1 MNLPVIV
8 NSSTILEPFQMFL
21 INIVHDIYPS
31 IFKHVDFA
39 SLVNIRHSC
48 SLLHY
53 HVDAYIPRRLA
64 WILSAY
70 CTDTTTLMKIMSST
84 GSFITGRSTLAFI
97 FPEIV
102 VHPSSKNIHLTIACK
117 SVSIPELL
125 QFFQSDGYENDYAL
139 MSAEDYPSCLLLFN
153 RDLHKFVSIIHDSS
167 SPLFLV
173 PDFSYTAF
181 MNAISPQSYAIF
193 YPALTFNK
201 ISLAKFDVPSYI
213 MNWRTCEDER
223 LMDAQHFLMNYRFTF
238 LDSEHSRTNNCPKTG
253 CRTYRKSND
262 NQNLHFHIGNVD
274 NCSSCST
281 TIMWHLGGR
290 NCLSSQEPF
299 YAHSIA
305 IV

>member
-1 MNLPVIV
+1 MQFLTL
-8 NSSTILEPFQMFL
+8 STGTTHPEAAEPLVQFG
-21 INIVHDIYPS
+21 
-31 IFKHVDFA
+31 IFKQSNGRRRYFGDTPTIMGSAVY
-39 SLVNIRHSC
+39 VNVTHANTREE
-48 SLLHY
+48 Y
-53 HVDAYIPRRLA
+53 
-64 WILSAY
+64 
-70 CTDTTTLMKIMSST
+70 M
-84 GSFITGRSTLAFI
+84 
-97 FPEIV
+97 
-102 VHPSSKNIHLTIACK
+102 
-117 SVSIPELL
+117 
-125 QFFQSDGYENDYAL
+125 
-139 MSAEDYPSCLLLFN
+139 
-153 RDLHKFVSIIHDSS
+153 
-167 SPLFLV
+167 
-173 PDFSYTAF
+173 
-181 MNAISPQSYAIF
+181 
-193 YPALTFNK
+193 
-201 ISLAKFDVPSYI
+201 YI